1 MKLLLYFI
9 PVFLFYACQ
18 SQEAPNKQGIK
29 SPSKP
34 LGTEKDTA
42 ILSYYQQ
49 NKGNKKP
56 SRSSG
61 SVSNG
66 KLTNGKLLPFYGTNF
81 SYFDKGSYLSGRAY
95 LNNKVLTTVL
105 ESYKQLEKE
114 VPNRHFFIMETAN
127 QKGGELYPHRTHQT
141 GLSVDFMMPLIQ
153 NKQPYYKLDS
163 LGTRHY
169 LLAFN
174 DQGEYANDNTV
185 KVDFNLIARHILI
198 LNQQAKKV
206 GLKIKKVIIKIE
218 YKDELF
224 ATEYGKKLKA
234 SGIYVVKGL
243 SKMINALHDEHYHID
258 FGEG

>member
-1 MKLLLYFI
+1 MKLFLYFI
-9 PVFLFYACQ
+9 PILFFYACQ
-18 SQEAPNKQGIK
+18 SQEASNQEKTKP
-29 SPSKP
+29 PSK
-34 LGTEKDTA
+34 LIDSSKDTA
-42 ILSYYQQ
+42 ILAYYEQ

-56 SRSSG
+56 SKSSG
-61 SVSNG
+61 KVSSG
-66 KLTNGKLLPFYGTNF
+66 TLTNGKLLPFYGSNF
-81 SYFDKGSYLSGRAY
+81 SYFDKSSYLGGRAY
-95 LNNKVLTTVL
+95 LNDKVLTTVI

-114 VPNRHFFIMETAN
+114 IPHRHFIIMETAN
-127 QKGGELYPHRTHQT
+127 QKGGELYPHRTHQN
-141 GLSVDFMMPLIQ
+141 GLSVDFMMPLTQ

-174 DQGEYANDNTV
+174 NEGEYANDTTV
-185 KVDFNLIARHILI
+185 KVNFNLIAHHILI
-198 LNQQAKKV
+198 LNQEAKKV

-234 SGIYVVKGL
+234 SGVYVVKGL

-258 FGEG
+258 FGEV